1 MNIIKSENG
10 CVLFLPEIIE
20 DLRGR
25 FTIPFSVQEIKKMG
39 YDWKE
44 TYQLNHSFTNVK
56 GTLRGPNYQDIYPQ
70 AKVVRCVRGSL
81 YSVGIC
87 LKGKNKGKW
96 AGFELTSV
104 GMEEMYIPRG
114 YAHGFITLED
124 NTELEYL
131 TDNKYCCE
139 TAKAI
144 KWDDL
149 GIDWTVGGK
158 VEVRTDLLSDK
169 NKYAKSLIKNIV

>member
-87 LKGKNKGKW
+87 L
-96 AGFELTSV
+96 
-104 GMEEMYIPRG
+104 
-114 YAHGFITLED
+114 
-124 NTELEYL
+124 
-131 TDNKYCCE
+131 
-139 TAKAI
+139 
-144 KWDDL
+144 
-149 GIDWTVGGK
+149 
-158 VEVRTDLLSDK
+158 
-169 NKYAKSLIKNIV
+169 